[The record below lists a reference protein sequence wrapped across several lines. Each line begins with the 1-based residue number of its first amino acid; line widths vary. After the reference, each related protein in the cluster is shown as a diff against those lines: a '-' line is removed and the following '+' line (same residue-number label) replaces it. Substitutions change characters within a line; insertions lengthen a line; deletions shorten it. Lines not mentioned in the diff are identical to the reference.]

1 MKLSFEIY
9 LKALGF
15 YALLTAPA
23 LVLFFMYFISLFYA
37 LLFGF
42 AAWIVFAALF
52 IPVVSLQINTSLK
65 WFIISIAVPLGVAT
79 GHTLIGV
86 FRFERNVWELN
97 GFLLFP
103 LAAVIAGWISLYI
116 SRKKVASLFAV
127 SVNESMSFE
136 KASNSIE

>member
-1 MKLSFEIY
+1 MKLTFEIY

-23 LVLFFMYFISLFYA
+23 LVLFFMYFISLFYV
-37 LLFGF
+37 LLFGL
-42 AAWIVFAALF
+42 AAWLVFAALF
-52 IPVVSLQINTSLK
+52 ISVASLQINTTLK
-65 WFIISIAVPLGVAT
+65 WFIISIAVPLGVAA

-116 SRKKVASLFAV
+116 SRNKIADLFPV
-127 SVNESMSFE
+127 SADDTMPFEEVNNF
-136 KASNSIE
+136 IE